1 MVAFPPP
8 LVRTNGYTA
17 RSSVEKNQMYQSL
30 AASHDDILPPL
41 DCVTLP
47 TSTFGK
53 IDAENLKLFGSFA
66 VIFMQLS

>member
-1 MVAFPPP
+1 
-8 LVRTNGYTA
+8 
-17 RSSVEKNQMYQSL
+17 MYQSL